1 MGYLNKTQFAKRAGV
16 SRTTIYNDLNT
27 KLKKY
32 VKTING
38 KSLISENALKLYKQ
52 EETQSKNKNE
62 LLVITE
68 TLQKQLEIKDEQI
81 KKLQEELSQA
91 QKNLQREQELHYQ
104 TREEIKLLNAPIQE
118 TSSDEIE
125 ISANKNQKKK
135 TLKEKF
141 LTLFSAE

>member
-1 MGYLNKTQFAKRAGV
+1 M
-16 SRTTIYNDLNT
+16 
-27 KLKKY
+27 
-32 VKTING
+32 ING

-104 TREEIKLLNAPIQE
+104 TREEIKLLKAPIQE
-118 TSSDEIE
+118 ISSDEIE
-125 ISANKNQKKK
+125 ISANKNKKKK